1 VVKHV
6 NVYVIQ
12 LPNVIRIHVGLMV
25 LVLMYQ
31 ILIISVYVHQI
42 ILVKIVE
49 YYYHVKQIRA
59 IMVEHVFKL
68 VCTPHPKKKEIN
80 I

>member
-1 VVKHV
+1 MVKHAS
-6 NVYVIQ
+6 VYVIQ
-12 LPNVIRIHVGLMV
+12 LPNVIQIHVGLVV

-49 YYYHVKQIRA
+49 YHSHANRILV
-59 IMVEHVFKL
+59 IMVEHVIKL
-68 VCTPHPKKKEIN
+68 VCSRKTN
-80 I
+80 

>member
-1 VVKHV
+1 MEKHV
-6 NVYVIQ
+6 SVSVIQ
-12 LPNVIRIHVGLMV
+12 LPNVIRIHVGLIV

-49 YYYHVKQIRA
+49 YYFPVNQIVVT
-59 IMVEHVFKL
+59 MVEPVFNL
-68 VCTPHPKKKEIN
+68 VCPKKQN
-80 I
+80 VFV